1 MINSELFFTPTG
13 QLDFAGL
20 NRCCSDGIFLPASL
34 VHQIDMLS
42 QITDLPVLI
51 QGETGSGKNML
62 VKKIA
67 DLRRKNEK
75 KVTLISL
82 NCASL
87 NNDVA
92 EATLF
97 GNRKGAY
104 TGAHENVQGAVAD
117 ADGGILFLDEIH
129 CLDLSTQRKL
139 LRLLDDGVYTRVGEA
154 IDRKSNFQLIMAT
167 NRNLLKSVQSG
178 EFILDLYM
186 RIQGIDIRVP
196 SLRERPN
203 DFAILLALY
212 FASHQLRPERADFE
226 ALLALVSPLY
236 WPGNIRQLYRAL
248 DVMRFKAISQSDRRF
263 THHFEVTQLMDRA
276 IEACN
281 NENEYDGRGKPL
293 AKLVSDLVREVGNP
307 INLPH
312 LMEKIESTIISYT
325 MSCNDSIND
334 VMGHLSLS
342 RGKLDFK
349 RRKYKLMTAES

>member
-1 MINSELFFTPTG
+1 MINSDLFFTPTG
-13 QLDFAGL
+13 QLDFSAL
-20 NRCCSDGIFLPASL
+20 HRVCPDGIFLPASL
-34 VHQIDMLS
+34 THHIDMLS
-42 QITDLPVLI
+42 RITDLPVLI

-67 DLRRKNEK
+67 DLRRKQEK

-87 NNDVA
+87 NSDVA
-92 EATLF
+92 EASLF

-104 TGAHENVQGAVAD
+104 TGAYENVQGAVAE

-139 LRLLDDGVYTRVGEA
+139 LRLLDDGVYTRVGES
-154 IDRKSNFQLIMAT
+154 IDRKSKFQLIMAT
-167 NRNLLKSVQSG
+167 NRDLLKAVQSG

-186 RIQGIDIRVP
+186 RIQGIDLHVP
-196 SLRERPN
+196 PLRERPD
-203 DFAILLALY
+203 DFSLLLALY
-212 FASHQLRPERADFE
+212 FASHQLLPARTDFE
-226 ALLALVSPLY
+226 SLLELISPLY

-248 DVMRFKAISQSDRRF
+248 DVMRFRATSQGDYCF
-263 THHFEVTQLMDRA
+263 TRHFEVTQLMDRA
-276 IEACN
+276 IEAHSD
-281 NENEYDGRGKPL
+281 EIEYESRGKPL
-293 AKLVSDLVREVGNP
+293 AKLVSDLVCEVGNP

-325 MSCNDSIND
+325 MSCNDSIHD

-349 RRKYKLMTAES
+349 RRKYNLMASE